1 MNIKQLKEKIKD
13 LPDNMDVFLDE
24 RQTDF
29 TYGLANT
36 GEVRNVDFMEE
47 PEGEV
52 LNSYECFVLSEE

>member
-13 LPDNMDVFLDE
+13 LPDNMDVFLDQ
-24 RQTDF
+24 RLTDF
-29 TYGLANT
+29 TFGMANS
-36 GEVRNVDFMEE
+36 GEVKKIDFMED